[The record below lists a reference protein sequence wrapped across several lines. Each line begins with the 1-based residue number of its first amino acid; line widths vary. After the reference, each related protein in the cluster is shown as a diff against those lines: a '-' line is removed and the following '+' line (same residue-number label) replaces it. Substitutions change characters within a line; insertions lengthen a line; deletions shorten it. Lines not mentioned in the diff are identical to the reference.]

1 MPLQLL
7 FDDETEVEVPLDP
20 FLQEA
25 WQIQY
30 GRALD
35 AGKSGSFQKRLAIS
49 FAQALA
55 DCLDADLKPPTEA
68 QLRYA
73 TSIARELGVALPP
86 EALRFRGS
94 MADFIGRFADR
105 LREKRG
111 H

>member
-7 FDDETEVEVPLDP
+7 FSEDIEVGIPLDP
-20 FLQEA
+20 SIQEA

-30 GRALD
+30 ERSLEAGRAE
-35 AGKSGSFQKRLAIS
+35 GFQKRLATS
-49 FAQALA
+49 FAQALT
-55 DCLDADLKPPTEA
+55 DCLDADLKPPTDA

-86 EALRFRGS
+86 EALRFRGA
-94 MADFIGRFADR
+94 MADFIGRFAER

>member
-7 FDDETEVEVPLDP
+7 FDDETAVEIPLDP
-20 FLQEA
+20 SLQEA
-25 WQIQY
+25 WLIQY
-30 GRALD
+30 GRELD
-35 AGKSGSFQKRLAIS
+35 AGRGERFQKRLAIS

-55 DCLDADLKPPTEA
+55 DGLDADLKPPTEP

-94 MADFIGRFADR
+94 MADFIGRFAER